1 MQVELRMLLMTDR
14 RHQAITGLTPPALD
28 EAVIRTV
35 WPSVAA
41 SPGIATLGRL
51 LMKTMILAPLGWM
64 VCALPYFMKV
74 VPGLGCRYVLTNRRI
89 MRQKGMKYAA
99 AGEVAL
105 ADIDE
110 IRLQSDSNN
119 DFYRAATMEI
129 VSQGRVALTLPGVP
143 NAESFRHAILN
154 AAKAWVPGKAAAMD
168 KFVSAA
174 AK

>member
-1 MQVELRMLLMTDR
+1 MLLMTDR
-14 RHQAITGLTPPALD
+14 RHQAITGLVPPSLD

-41 SPGIATLGRL
+41 SPAFASIGKF
-51 LMKTMILAPLGWM
+51 LMKTMILAPLGWA

-74 VPGLGCRYVLTNRRI
+74 LPGLGCRYVLSNRRL

-99 AGEVAL
+99 HGEVAL

-110 IRLQSDSNN
+110 VRLVNDSNS
-119 DFYRAATMEI
+119 DFFRAATMEI
-129 VSQGRVALTLPGVP
+129 VSKGRVALTLPGVP
-143 NAESFRHAILN
+143 NAESFRHAVLN
-154 AAKAWVPGKAAAMD
+154 ATKAWVPGKAAAMD

-174 AK
+174 TK